1 MLLLYCLIKQEIISI
16 GMDLWETMWGVICFG
31 DALVFFLL
39 TGFIFNTVASN
50 LMLNELIYR
59 LFFNFISRISSS
71 FWFVGQVRWMVSV
84 SWGFL
89 LGVFSNRLGL
99 KSWII
104 LFIALIIKLLSNM
117 SLALLSFKSIKHFVF
132 NFINNNLRYFLKLF
146 RNFLKIVYCCW
157 NIFISSKKN
166 FSKRLTINIF
176 VLSTNFYLDKTR
188 LTSSKNMYQIIHL
201 INFINANL
209 EKVTIYNLPRYF
221 TVFCSIL
228 LKIVSC
234 AFNKFFK
241 YVTLLF
247 CLLIVQRGLIIL
259 FIFDIG

>member
-1 MLLLYCLIKQEIISI
+1 
-16 GMDLWETMWGVICFG
+16 
-31 DALVFFLL
+31 
-39 TGFIFNTVASN
+39 
-50 LMLNELIYR
+50 
-59 LFFNFISRISSS
+59 
-71 FWFVGQVRWMVSV
+71 
-84 SWGFL
+84 
-89 LGVFSNRLGL
+89 
-99 KSWII
+99 
-104 LFIALIIKLLSNM
+104 M
-117 SLALLSFKSIKHFVF
+117 SLALLSFNSIKHFDF
-132 NFINNNLRYFLKLF
+132 SFINNNLRYFLKLF
-146 RNFLKIVYCCW
+146 RNLLKIIYCCW

-176 VLSTNFYLDKTR
+176 VLSTNFYLNKTR

-221 TVFCSIL
+221 TVFRSIL

-247 CLLIVQRGLIIL
+247 CLLIVQRALIIL
-259 FIFDIG
+259 FIFDAG